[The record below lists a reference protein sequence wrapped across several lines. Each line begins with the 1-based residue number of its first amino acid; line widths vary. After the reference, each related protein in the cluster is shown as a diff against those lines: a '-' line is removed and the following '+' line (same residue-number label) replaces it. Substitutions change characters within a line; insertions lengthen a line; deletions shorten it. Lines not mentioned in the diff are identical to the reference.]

1 MLILITGVPG
11 SGKSLYSIDLID
23 KYIEQNKKLVEEG
36 KPPRAI
42 YADIDGINIDG
53 VLSAPDD
60 WRDCPDGSIV
70 VYDECQQRFGSD
82 GQGRSGRADIQE
94 FETHRHR
101 GFDIILITQH
111 GKLLHSHIR
120 RLVGR
125 HYHVVRMYG
134 TQNATI
140 YAKDGHMD
148 TDKTHQLL
156 KEDNYVW
163 TYPKQHFTK
172 YKSATVHTHK
182 AHMPKFVKRALIG
195 LVIVIAI
202 LSFLIPKAMVFF
214 TGAYGSA
221 SVATE
226 SELATTQIASNEA
239 QDKPVRK
246 QSRVKENLSP
256 VACISNDVECV
267 CYDKDGYKLELEYL
281 SCVGNTHNFSSY
293 IEFNTPP
300 HQRAVATVGG

>member
-11 SGKSLYSIDLID
+11 SGKSLFAVEKIMEYVTENIRRQELHD
-23 KYIEQNKKLVEEG
+23 KGIFEQNGTRV
-36 KPPRAI
+36 PDPRRI
-42 YADIDGINIDG
+42 YSDIDGINIDG
-53 VLSAPDD
+53 VLPAPDD
-60 WRDCPDGSIV
+60 WRDAPDGSVV
-70 VYDECQQRFGSD
+70 VYDECQQKFGPD

-111 GKLLHSHIR
+111 AKLLHAHIR

-140 YAKDGHMD
+140 YSKDGHMD

-156 KEDNYVW
+156 KEDNHLW
-163 TYPKQHFTK
+163 SYPKQHFTK

-195 LVIVIAI
+195 LAIVIAI

-214 TGAYGSA
+214 TGEYGSA

-226 SELATTQIASNEA
+226 SELATKQLATNEEFTPHVLPRR
-239 QDKPVRK
+239 Q
-246 QSRVKENLSP
+246 
-256 VACISNDVECV
+256 VECV
-267 CYDKDGYKLELEYL
+267 CYDKNGYKLELEYL
-281 SCVGNTHNFSSY
+281 ACLTNTQGFSTY
-293 IEFNTPP
+293 IQFDSRAP
-300 HQRAVATVGG
+300 QRAVATAGG